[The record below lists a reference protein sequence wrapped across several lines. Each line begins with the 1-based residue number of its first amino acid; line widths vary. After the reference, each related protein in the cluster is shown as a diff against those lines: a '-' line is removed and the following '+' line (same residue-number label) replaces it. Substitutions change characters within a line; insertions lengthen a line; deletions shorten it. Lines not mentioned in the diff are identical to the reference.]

1 MFINDCIFI
10 AACGP
15 PGGGRN
21 KVTSRFFRYF
31 NIIWMPEI
39 SDHNLNGIYTQILSG
54 FLKSNLN
61 DKISDKSNIIVKST
75 INVYN
80 KIIDTLLPTP

>member
-21 KVTSRFFRYF
+21 KVTQRFLRYF
-31 NIIWMPEI
+31 NIIWMPDI
-39 SDHNLNGIYTQILSG
+39 SEHNLNQIYTQILSG
-54 FLKSNLN
+54 FLKCSLT
-61 DKISDKSNIIVKST
+61 DKMSDKSYIIVKST